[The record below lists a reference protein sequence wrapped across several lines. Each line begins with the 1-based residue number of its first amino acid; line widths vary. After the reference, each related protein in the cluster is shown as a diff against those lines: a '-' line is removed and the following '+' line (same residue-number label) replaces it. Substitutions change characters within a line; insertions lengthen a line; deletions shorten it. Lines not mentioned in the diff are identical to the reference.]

1 MDITFKKKMNDLQSE
16 VALKSVDLK
25 ENVEDFKV
33 EIEECAISDKF
44 INISPRCVR
53 CNLCAQECPVDAI
66 ADADAIK
73 QAKILSNCVK
83 CEICAQTCP
92 VRCINVVETTADVN
106 GEVKYHLNDIKV
118 PHRLLRMKDI
128 SVDSDKCNSCGT
140 CAKFCP
146 TRAITVE
153 EQETAEINKELC
165 IGCGAC
171 AHVCDSQAINLE
183 RELGPV
189 IERRKLLI
197 DQDACVECLICEENC
212 PTGAIKLDDGEIV
225 LDKDKCIS
233 CEVCSTKCPVSAL
246 KLERLGHES

>member
-1 MDITFKKKMNDLQSE
+1 MDITFKKKMDDLQSE
-16 VALKSVDLK
+16 VALKSADLK
-25 ENVEDFKV
+25 EDVEDFKI

-66 ADADAIK
+66 EDANDIK
-73 QAKILSNCVK
+73 QAKILNNCVK

-106 GEVKYHLNDIKV
+106 GDVEYHLKDIKV
-118 PHRLLRMKDI
+118 PHRLLRMKYI
-128 SVDSDKCNSCGT
+128 AVNSDKCTSCGT

-153 EQETAEINKELC
+153 EHQIAVINKELC
-165 IGCGAC
+165 VGCGAC
-171 AHVCDSQAINLE
+171 AHVCSPQAINLE

-189 IERRKLLI
+189 IETKQLLI
-197 DQDACVECLICEENC
+197 DQEACVECLMCEENC
-212 PTGAIKLDDGEIV
+212 PTGAIKLEGGEVV
-225 LDKDKCIS
+225 LDKDKCIL
-233 CEVCSTKCPVSAL
+233 CEVCSTKCPVNAL
-246 KLERLGHES
+246 KLERLAHES